1 MLKLF
6 ALSENSFNTGFN
18 EYEEL
23 IFIAPSLAD
32 NMIKLTVD

>member
-1 MLKLF
+1 MIKIF
-6 ALSENSFNTGFN
+6 VLSENSFNTGFGG
-18 EYEEL
+18 YEEL